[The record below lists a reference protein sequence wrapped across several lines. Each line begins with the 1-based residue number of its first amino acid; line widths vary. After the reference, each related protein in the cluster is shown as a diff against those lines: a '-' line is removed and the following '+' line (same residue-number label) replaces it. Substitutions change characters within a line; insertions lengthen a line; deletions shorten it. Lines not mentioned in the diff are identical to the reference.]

1 MDRWERLDEAID
13 RTETIIIVLFLS
25 AMMLIAFLQIFLRNV
40 FTTGLTWGEMILR
53 NLVLWIGFI
62 GATLAT
68 REGKHINIDV
78 VSRSLPPL
86 VRILVEAA
94 IHLFSFVIC
103 GLLTYASLK
112 FVINEAEMKTMTV
125 AGIPAWV
132 MEVILPLTFG
142 LMAFRFALRAVKSF
156 SVSVEMIKTHD
167 RRTEE

>member
-78 VSRSLPPL
+78 ASRSLPPL
-86 VRILVEAA
+86 IRILVETA

-112 FVINEAEMKTMTV
+112 FVMNEAEMKTMTV
-125 AGIPAWV
+125 ASIPAWV